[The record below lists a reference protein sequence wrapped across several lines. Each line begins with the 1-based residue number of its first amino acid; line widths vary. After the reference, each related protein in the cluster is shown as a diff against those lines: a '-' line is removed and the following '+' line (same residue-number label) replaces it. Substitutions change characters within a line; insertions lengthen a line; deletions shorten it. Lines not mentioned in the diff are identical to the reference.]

1 MHTVYVTTAYL
12 APVQYYCKLYRAR
25 HVMLETCDNYLKQT
39 YRNRCIIAA
48 ADGPL
53 SLSVPIVKPDTP
65 KCLTKDIRI
74 SDHGN
79 WRHLHW
85 NALKSAYS
93 SSPFFDYYADEF
105 APFYEKK
112 YTYLIDFNEELRCV
126 VCSLLDMQPDVRRTD
141 TYALSPENDFRE
153 LIHPKHSGD
162 DPAFSPVPYYQVFRE
177 KSGFLPNLSIAD
189 LLFNMGPEGLLVL
202 AASSASGGHGQ
213 PV

>member
-1 MHTVYVTTAYL
+1 MHTVYLTTAYL
-12 APVQYYCKLYRAR
+12 APVQYYCKLYRAQ

-39 YRNRCIIAA
+39 YRNRCTIAA

-85 NALKSAYS
+85 NALKSAYN
-93 SSPFFDYYADEF
+93 SSPFFEYYADDF

-112 YTYLIDFNEELRCV
+112 YTYLIDFNEELRRL
-126 VCSLLDMQPDVRRTD
+126 VCSLLDMQPEVRYTD
-141 TYALSPENDFRE
+141 TYALPAENDFRE
-153 LIHPKHSGD
+153 TIRPKHCGD
-162 DPAFSPVPYYQVFRE
+162 DPAFTPVPYYQVFRD
-177 KSGFLPNLSIAD
+177 KFGFLPNLSIAD
-189 LLFNMGPEGLLVL
+189 LLFNTGPEGLLVL
-202 AASSASGGHGQ
+202 AGSSACGVRG
-213 PV
+213 